1 MKNTLRLNHDTRT
14 IVMDKTFAKFAANTM
29 SPEYAHLQRV
39 RLDYPTYTVEQR
51 HIKKAP
57 AKECYRGLTY
67 TYMKDYI
74 LTHGTKDDLHTFDE
88 MKLISECHSK
98 AYRYPTIKAWFLER
112 FPEIKQFGIRNDAE
126 QPGGDTEN
134 ETDNT
139 TIKKLPVSA

>member
-1 MKNTLRLNHDTRT
+1 MKNTLRLNHDART
-14 IVMDKTFAKFAANTM
+14 IVMDKTFAKFAADTM

-74 LTHGTKDDLHTFDE
+74 ASHGTPEDKATFDE

-139 TIKKLPVSA
+139 TITNLPVSA

>member
-1 MKNTLRLNHDTRT
+1 M
-14 IVMDKTFAKFAANTM
+14 
-29 SPEYAHLQRV
+29 
-39 RLDYPTYTVEQR
+39 DYPTYTVEQR

-74 LTHGTKDDLHTFDE
+74 ASHGTPEDRVTFDE

-139 TIKKLPVSA
+139 TITNLPVSA

>member
-1 MKNTLRLNHDTRT
+1 MKNTLRLNHTNRT

-29 SPEYAHLQRV
+29 SQEYAHLQRV
-39 RLDYPTYTVEQR
+39 RMDYPTYTVELR

-74 LTHGTKDDLHTFDE
+74 IARGTKEDLETYNE

-98 AYRYPTIKAWFLER
+98 AFRYPTIKAWFLER
-112 FPEIKQFGIRNDAE
+112 FPEIKQFGVREDSE
-126 QPGGDTEN
+126 HQE
-134 ETDNT
+134 ETQEEAIDNT
-139 TIKKLPVSA
+139 ITEFQKTA

>member
-1 MKNTLRLNHDTRT
+1 MKNTLRLNHTNRT

-29 SPEYAHLQRV
+29 SQEYAHLQRV

-67 TYMKDYI
+67 TYMKEYI
-74 LTHGTKDDLHTFDE
+74 ITHGTKDDLKTYDE

-98 AYRYPTIKAWFLER
+98 AFRYPTIKAWFLER
-112 FPEIKQFGIRNDAE
+112 FPEIKQFGVREDAGHQE
-126 QPGGDTEN
+126 ETQEEAIDNRITEFQK
-134 ETDNT
+134 T
-139 TIKKLPVSA
+139 A